1 MSVDFDRMAANL
13 PADQRKE
20 LSRKY
25 RRGAK
30 NETAAFLSCFFLGI
44 FGAHWFYL
52 GEWSRGFARL
62 ILPALAAIALV
73 AGALGALP
81 SLAVTVLVV
90 VLLGAGFIWEFV
102 DLFQID
108 RNVRKRNLTL
118 AESLIGAGALADSST
133 LKDAVARLD
142 SAVVG
147 AGVGAGGAE
156 ITGMITADD
165 ISAARAMADE
175 HSNAIM
181 EEFDS
186 ITTKQ
191 ISDDPNATS
200 PGEPVSWSETAVTQ
214 DEPEASGAVEGS
226 PEATLATPAPEF
238 VIHTHTETADSVT
251 DSYEFDHLPDA
262 TALEASPTAQE
273 AEAATWPDHPSL
285 DEAVDEAGESAPAPG
300 AAGDAGS
307 PLAEPAAVDAAVVVG
322 AEHSGPDVTDHYA
335 YIPHVNP
342 IADVEGTG
350 AAPQYVALPEES
362 TEQLEAMPDPTSEAP
377 LVVDAST
384 AERDA
389 TDTHPP
395 SPLAEPVADVGD
407 VNLAQPVYIEL
418 PAEVYVPPVVP
429 PEPVAAVDGA
439 TSAQPD
445 YAELPA
451 ETYVPPVVP
460 LPPEGEADGAGVGDA
475 LAVGMAGAASL
486 ESSQPQEPEA
496 APTAVAD
503 GTVEAAPASGPLMK
517 RIRMKR
523 QIVVDGQ
530 VVREETVEKLVPVDT
545 DTSELVA
552 EMDTELGHATK
563 EEIAELANLDPDE
576 SIDLR
581 QRTELPQQSDEP
593 LTE

>member
-52 GEWSRGFARL
+52 GEWSRGFAHL
-62 ILPALAAIALV
+62 ILPVLAAIALV
-73 AGALGALP
+73 AGTLGALP
-81 SLAVTVLVV
+81 SLAVTILVV

-108 RNVRKRNLTL
+108 HNVRKRNLML

-147 AGVGAGGAE
+147 AGAGASAGGAE

-200 PGEPVSWSETAVTQ
+200 PGAPVSWSETVVTQ
-214 DEPEASGAVEGS
+214 DEPEAAGAAEDS

-251 DSYEFDHLPDA
+251 DSYEFDRLPDA
-262 TALEASPTAQE
+262 TASEASPTAQE
-273 AEAATWPDHPSL
+273 AEAATWPNHPPL
-285 DEAVDEAGESAPAPG
+285 EEAVDVAGESAPVP
-300 AAGDAGS
+300 GDAGS
-307 PLAEPAAVDAAVVVG
+307 PLAEPAAEDAAVAVG
-322 AEHSGPDVTDHYA
+322 AEQSGPDVTDRYA
-335 YIPHVNP
+335 YIPQVNP

-350 AAPQYVALPEES
+350 ATPQYVALPEES
-362 TEQLEAMPDPTSEAP
+362 TEQPEAMPDPTSEAP

-395 SPLAEPVADVGD
+395 SSLAEPVADVDD
-407 VNLAQPVYIEL
+407 VNLAQPVYIDL

-429 PEPVAAVDGA
+429 PEPVADADGA
-439 TSAQPD
+439 TSAQPS

-460 LPPEGEADGAGVGDA
+460 LTPEGEADGAGVGDA
-475 LAVGMAGAASL
+475 LAAGMAGAAYL

-496 APTAVAD
+496 APMAAPE
-503 GTVEAAPASGPLMK
+503 GAVEAAPASGPLMK

-545 DTSELVA
+545 DTSGLVA

-563 EEIAELANLDPDE
+563 EEIAQLANLDPDE

-581 QRTELPQQSDEP
+581 QRTELPQQSGEP